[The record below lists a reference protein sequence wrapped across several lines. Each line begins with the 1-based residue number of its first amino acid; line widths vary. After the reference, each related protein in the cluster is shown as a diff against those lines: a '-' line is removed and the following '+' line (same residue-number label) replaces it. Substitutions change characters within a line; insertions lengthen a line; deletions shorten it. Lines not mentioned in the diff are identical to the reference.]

1 MTHLHRW
8 QLLFAGAFLGASL
21 MSRQLIGLA
30 IVLCV
35 VAWLYPELERAA
47 YRLGLKVGGKL

>member
-1 MTHLHRW
+1 MTHPHRW
-8 QLLFAGAFLGASL
+8 QLLIAGAFLGAAL
-21 MSRQLIGLA
+21 NSRELIGLA

-35 VAWLYPELERAA
+35 VAWFYPELERAA